1 MLKKISLY
9 LLGIT
14 FIVAGT
20 LHFVSPE
27 VYRKIMPPYLPW
39 HDFLIYLSGFFEIL
53 FGILV
58 LLPKTRWWGAIGLV
72 LLLIAV
78 FPANLYMAQ
87 TGGTTVGDAAYLPI
101 VAWARLPLQLVMIAW
116 AWWHRK

>member
-9 LLGIT
+9 LLGAA
-14 FIVAGT
+14 FIGAGI
-20 LHFVSPE
+20 LHFVSPDT
-27 VYRKIMPPYLPW
+27 YRPIMPPYLPW
-39 HDFLIYLSGFFEIL
+39 HDGLIYLSGVFEIL
-53 FGILV
+53 LGGMV
-58 LLPKTRWWGAIGLV
+58 LFPKTRKWGAWGLV

-87 TGGTTVGDAAYLPI
+87 TAADAVGRPDYWPL
-101 VAWARLPLQLVMIAW
+101 VAWLRLPFQLVLILW